1 MTDDQ
6 SPKGPPL
13 RVKPRSYQPKN
24 AELEA
29 DVSIDTTPDQLA
41 EAVLR
46 PVRLVEDQDA

>member
-1 MTDDQ
+1 MTKA
-6 SPKGPPL
+6 PKARPL

-29 DVSIDTTPDQLA
+29 DVSIDTTPDELA